1 MTTLKHAFRGL
12 LVGGLALV
20 LACTQAL
27 TLSGPGSETTNGKVV
42 TGIAELPDGTPA
54 SGAGIFVRNAASLP
68 DTSRLGSAVVPDT
81 AAGADGSF
89 SCIVPDTGGECSVEI
104 NYQNKNA
111 FSLRVGAL
119 SNRNLGR
126 VTLPQTAGFHGIID
140 RQNVA
145 SGDNIFVQIYGSHRQ
160 IRVDAFGA
168 FSFLG
173 VPSGRHVI
181 RVFSNKN
188 AYGVI
193 NKDTVELFPA
203 EIRDMQTY
211 ILPFDAWKDT
221 VIVRAI
227 LDSNGLDTVKVADV
241 TATNENQRIV
251 SLNLIGHGITTL
263 PGSVASLR
271 LRRLW
276 LGNNNLTALP
286 AKIGLM
292 TTLYEVGCKLNALTA
307 IPAALGNLIHL
318 TVLDV
323 SGNKLSALPVEL
335 TNMTQLLI
343 LSVDYNSLTVVDDPV
358 LTWLNTYAN
367 NAAWA
372 STQQ

>member
-1 MTTLKHAFRGL
+1 MTTLKRTFCGL
-12 LVGGLALV
+12 LVGSLALV
-20 LACTQAL
+20 LACSQAL
-27 TLSGPGSETTNGKVV
+27 TLSGPGSETTNGMVV

-54 SGAGIFVRNAASLP
+54 SGAAIFVRNAASLP
-68 DTSRLGSAVVPDT
+68 DTSRMDSAVAPDT
-81 AAGADGSF
+81 VTGADGSF
-89 SCIVPDTGGECSVEI
+89 SCAVPETGGEYSVEI

-111 FSLRVGAL
+111 FLTRLGAL
-119 SNRNLGR
+119 SNRNLGH
-126 VTLPQTAGFHGIID
+126 VALPQTAGFHGVVD
-140 RQNVA
+140 LQNIA
-145 SGDNIFVQIYGSHRQ
+145 AGDNIYVQVYGSRRQ
-160 IRVDAFGA
+160 IRVNAFGT

-181 RVFSNKN
+181 KVFSNKG

-211 ILPFDAWKDT
+211 ILPFNAWRDT
-221 VIVRAI
+221 LVVREI
-227 LDSNGLDTVKVADV
+227 LDSNGLDTVKVADI
-241 TATNENQRIV
+241 TTINDNLRIV
-251 SLNLIGHGITTL
+251 SLDLIGLGITTL
-263 PGSVASLR
+263 PGSVSSLR

-276 LGNNNLTALP
+276 LGNNKLTALP
-286 AKIGLM
+286 DKIGRM
-292 TTLYEVGCKLNALTA
+292 TTLYEVGCKFNSLTA
-307 IPAALGNLIHL
+307 LPVALGSLIHL

-323 SGNKLSALPVEL
+323 SRNKLSALPVEL
-335 TNMTQLLI
+335 TNLTQLLI

>member
-1 MTTLKHAFRGL
+1 MITLKRAFCGL
-12 LVGGLALV
+12 LVGSLALV
-20 LACTQAL
+20 LACSQAL

-54 SGAGIFVRNAASLP
+54 SGAAVFVHNAASLP
-68 DTSRLGSAVVPDT
+68 DTSRVDSAVAPDT
-81 AAGADGSF
+81 VTGADGSF
-89 SCIVPDTGGECSVEI
+89 SCVVPETGGEYSVEI

-111 FSLRVGAL
+111 FLTRLGAL
-119 SNRNLGR
+119 SSTNLGH
-126 VTLPQTAGFHGIID
+126 VALPQTAGFHGIVD
-140 RQNVA
+140 LQNI
-145 SGDNIFVQIYGSHRQ
+145 SSEDNIYVQVYGSRRQ
-160 IRVDAFGA
+160 FRVDALGA

-181 RVFSNKN
+181 KVFSNKG

-211 ILPFDAWKDT
+211 ILPFNAWRDT
-221 VIVRAI
+221 VVVRAI

-241 TATNENQRIV
+241 TTINDNQRIV
-251 SLNLIGHGITTL
+251 SLNLIGQGITTL
-263 PGSVASLR
+263 PGSVSLLR

-276 LGNNNLTALP
+276 LGNNKLTALP
-286 AKIGLM
+286 DKIGRM
-292 TTLYEVGCKLNALTA
+292 TTLYEVGCKQNSLASL
-307 IPAALGNLIHL
+307 PATLGSLIHL

-323 SGNKLSALPVEL
+323 SRNKLSALPVEL
-335 TNMTQLLI
+335 TNLTQLLI
-343 LSVDYNSLTVVDDPV
+343 LSVDYNNLLVVDDPI
-358 LTWLNTYAN
+358 LTWLNAYAN
-367 NAAWA
+367 NTAWA